1 MKKNLKYTFL
11 IILAVSILGIVYF
24 FSKWNKVNIDEN
36 IGKSKGINNL
46 NSKVFDH
53 AFIIFDSAKVR
64 TDFEIF
70 EKKDDTVSF
79 NLNIN
84 KSLTTENIYS
94 LIFNS
99 GDGFSGVNISVL
111 KYRNFFYTSA
121 ESYSDDESLSGFGKS
136 ERYTIIK
143 QKLTLDKSEYKRGDS
158 VFGKIELQIK
168 FNPTDSIMDS
178 KGYFRSI
185 IE

>member
-1 MKKNLKYTFL
+1 M
-11 IILAVSILGIVYF
+11 IILAVSILGIFYF
-24 FSKWNKVNIDEN
+24 FSKWNKISIDEN
-36 IGKSKGINNL
+36 IGKSRGINNL

-53 AFIIFDSAKVR
+53 AFIIFDSAKIR

-70 EKKDDTVSF
+70 ETRDDTVYF

-84 KSLTTENIYS
+84 KSLRSENIYS
-94 LIFNS
+94 LTFNS
-99 GDGFSGVNISVL
+99 GDGFSGVNISIL

-121 ESYSDDESLSGFGKS
+121 ESYTDDKSLFDFVKS
-136 ERYTIIK
+136 ERYTVKK
-143 QKLTLDKSEYKRGDS
+143 QKLTLDKSQYKKGDS
-158 VFGKIELQIK
+158 IFGKIELQIK
-168 FNPTDSIMDS
+168 FKPTDSIVNS